1 MSSTPS
7 AGRFNQQVIEDFR
20 ANNGAVGGFFA
31 GKPVLILHNTGAKSG
46 KQRLNPLVY
55 ATHDD
60 RYLVAAT
67 KGGAPTHPDWFFNVR
82 ANPDVTV
89 EVGTERFAAKATI
102 IEDGP
107 AREELYS
114 KLVAIM
120 GQFAE
125 YETKTDRRIPVIVLE
140 RTDLR
145 AAPNG

>member
-7 AGRFNQQVIEDFR
+7 AGGFNQQVIEDFR
-20 ANNGAVGGFFA
+20 ANDGAVGGFFE
-31 GKPVLILHNTGAKSG
+31 GKPVLILHTTGAKSG

-55 ATHDD
+55 ATDDD
-60 RYLVAAT
+60 RYVVAAS

-82 ANPDVTV
+82 ANPDLTV
-89 EVGTERFAAKATI
+89 EVGIEKFPAKATI

-107 AREELYS
+107 SRDELYA

-125 YETKTDRRIPVIVLE
+125 YETKTDRRIPVVVLE
-140 RTDLR
+140 RAD
-145 AAPNG
+145 